1 MQSTIKVSVIHTML
15 PSNSR
20 PCSFRKTLASS
31 MEVILDSTGSSFSA
45 IFFGHGGPTLLPP
58 FPTRDESRVPSG
70 LPFNFV
76 LDILLFGNDVC
87 VISQK
92 RTEDIATTICYCKQ
106 SLHPPKFI
114 WGPTRCHMVTNQESS
129 LLVHSLY
136 KKNLA
141 GRRAPRLHS
150 SNVLVSHNTAPH
162 LDSED
167 SSIVSVFCEVEDVMT
182 CHPTGSHSDQ
192 M

>member
-1 MQSTIKVSVIHTML
+1 MLHKLSISNCSVLFGVATSMQSTIKVSVIHTML

-106 SLHPPKFI
+106 SLHPPKCI

-129 LLVHSLY
+129 LLVACIKRTWQEEGHQ
-136 KKNLA
+136 
-141 GRRAPRLHS
+141 GCTH
-150 SNVLVSHNTAPH
+150 
-162 LDSED
+162 
-167 SSIVSVFCEVEDVMT
+167 
-182 CHPTGSHSDQ
+182 Q
-192 M
+192 MS